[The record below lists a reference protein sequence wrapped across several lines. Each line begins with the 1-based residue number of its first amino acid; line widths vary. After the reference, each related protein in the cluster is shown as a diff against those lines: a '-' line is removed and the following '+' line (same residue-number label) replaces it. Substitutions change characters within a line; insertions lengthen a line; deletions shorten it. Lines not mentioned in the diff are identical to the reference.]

1 MRGHDPLLVEELN
14 GYWNRGDTDT
24 CPPDHFTEFINHRT
38 IESGFETRYGV
49 REIKASTSPLR
60 IWPYPDSQ
68 LGDGYLELRSDNK
81 IYHSWGGISA
91 GVPSFTTFQVSNVI
105 TGMTDFA
112 FISINGRAYISPST
126 STNLGGLPGEFIYV
140 YDGGGVN
147 MMRKAAGTGPTI
159 AEGAMTAANS
169 ATAGNVEA
177 GIHVFGVVYETNS
190 GYLTQIGPSAAYPT
204 VNATGGFKVDLA
216 AIPIF
221 GGGGGTL
228 ITKRHIVASKLI
240 DPTTYNGDP
249 ASYQLFF
256 VPGGTIANNTTTTL
270 TVNFFDSE
278 LIDDASHLLDL
289 LPELPSVSGF
299 GTYHNRMLAWDIA
312 DDFGDANDGINVCMV
327 SYAGEPEAIDTING
341 FIQVP
346 RLGTG
351 ITYCQEYR
359 DVLYVMQ
366 FNKISAFNDNGD
378 VPTSWPSAVVDQGLG
393 CGKYGVV
400 QVGIYGGI
408 NVENF
413 ITLNDQGIYMF
424 TGNLATPEL
433 SWKIKDYW
441 RSINFA
447 DIILGK
453 VQGYNDSL
461 NQFLYIVLPNQGTI
475 LVGDY
480 SDGLTAEKIKWSK
493 WTFSNT
499 PGSILLFDKDNK
511 LFISF
516 PSGIHWIAPLTTN
529 DTYAGASAV
538 KIPDPIVIGALLP
551 NTNDDNQMHYC
562 GARLRV
568 SGSGTLRCKLYGLD
582 NTVTNTLPNQ
592 TLSTTPGKEYFL
604 LGTLVSQ
611 KARLEMKT
619 TGINETFKV
628 NRYTLFSKAIYTS
641 YPSVS

>member
-1 MRGHDPLLVEELN
+1 MRNHDPILIEEIN
-14 GYWNRGDTDT
+14 GFWSRGEIDT
-24 CPPDHFTEFINHRT
+24 CPPDHFTEFINHKT
-38 IESGFETRYGV
+38 IESGSQTRDGV
-49 REIKASTSPLR
+49 RIVKASTSPLR
-60 IWPYPDSQ
+60 IWPYPDAGV
-68 LGDGYLELRSDNK
+68 GDGYLELRADNK
-81 IYHSWGGISA
+81 IYHVYGGISF
-91 GVPSFTTFQVSNVI
+91 GVPSFTVFQVSNAI

-112 FISINGRAYISPST
+112 FTSINGRAYISPST

-147 MMRKAAGTGPTI
+147 QMRKAAGTGPTV
-159 AEGAMTAANS
+159 AEGAMAAANS
-169 ATAGNVEA
+169 ATTGNVEA

-190 GYLTQIGPSAAYPT
+190 GFLTQIGPDRAYPT
-204 VNATGGFKVDLA
+204 VTATGTKKVDLS

-249 ASYQLFF
+249 SSYQLFF
-256 VPGGTIANNTTTTL
+256 VPGGTIANNTATTL

-289 LPELPSVSGF
+289 LSSLKSVSGL

-312 DDFGDANDGINVCMV
+312 DSFGDANDGINICMV
-327 SYAGEPEAIDTING
+327 SYPGEPEAMDSING
-341 FIQVP
+341 FIEVP
-346 RLGTG
+346 RVGTG

-359 DVLYVMQ
+359 DILYVAQ
-366 FNKISAFNDNGD
+366 FNRIAAFNDNGD
-378 VPTSWPSAVVDQGLG
+378 VPTSWPSAAIDQGLG

-413 ITLNDQGIYMF
+413 IVLNDQGIYTF
-424 TGNLATPEL
+424 TGNLTTPEL
-433 SWKIKDYW
+433 SYKIKDYW
-441 RSINFA
+441 QSIAIA

-453 VQGYNDSL
+453 VQGYNDSVHQQL
-461 NQFLYIVLPNQGTI
+461 IIVLPNQATV

-480 SDGLTAEKIKWSK
+480 SNGLTAEKIKWQK

-499 PGSILLFDKDNK
+499 PGSIMLFDKDNK
-511 LFISF
+511 LFITF
-516 PSGIHWIAPLTTN
+516 ATGVHWLEPTTTN
-529 DTYAGASAV
+529 DTYQGSAAV
-538 KIPDPIVIGALLP
+538 KIPDPTLIGALLP
-551 NTNDDNQMHYC
+551 NQNDDVFNHYC

-568 SGSGTLRCKLYGLD
+568 SGSGVLLCKLYGLD
-582 NTVTNTLPNQ
+582 NTKTNILPSQ
-592 TLSTTPGKEYFL
+592 TLSTAPGLEYFL

-611 KARLEMKT
+611 KSRLEIKT
-619 TGINETFKV
+619 TGINETFKLQ
-628 NRYTLFSKAIYTS
+628 RYTVFAKPIYTS
-641 YPSVS
+641 YPAVS